1 MVLGKIA
8 FVGEEELAF
17 QLIKKE
23 KTVLS
28 WSFLCTEEKSTYPER
43 DRWMISITPND
54 DVAVFR
60 LGEAESIRIKDLIEN
75 GRWKF
80 WRT

>member
-28 WSFLCTEEKSTYPER
+28 WSFLCTERKAPTLNAT
-43 DRWMISITPND
+43 D
-54 DVAVFR
+54 
-60 LGEAESIRIKDLIEN
+60 G
-75 GRWKF
+75 
-80 WRT
+80 